1 MEINSLTINLLFI
14 NGWTELQGL
23 IGIRW
28 NSLLKVTPC
37 QDRIP
42 MKNCFH
48 GFHFFARKPEIEFI
62 GDSHE
67 DTRS

>member
-42 MKNCFH
+42 MKTASAVFIFLPEN
-48 GFHFFARKPEIEFI
+48 RK
-62 GDSHE
+62 
-67 DTRS
+67 